1 MLKPCLMDIVLVY
14 VLVPYLVCALTLKI
28 LQSFVVMNM
37 VLGTDTVKLV
47 DCGSCFFLVNN
58 GRLNS

>member
-1 MLKPCLMDIVLVY
+1 MFGTVLS
-14 VLVPYLVCALTLKI
+14 LCSDSEI